1 MKRILFCLALL
12 AAFALSACGTQAE
25 APENT
30 AVPMDGDEAP
40 QYDPSNPLAN
50 YLDHS
55 NLDDETLS
63 HATQSLDVTCESNGV
78 TAKLQQA
85 MGSANLLYLSLEV
98 TYPDT
103 AEHLGLLDAAPTF
116 TLTKTGQT
124 TQDDSFANVGSSWGC
139 DPDST
144 SITYLL
150 DVESSHAMLTTGQEV
165 TLRME
170 IPATGSVLS
179 FDWTIETSAP
189 QEEIVLKNEQGE
201 QMGSAI
207 LTPFA
212 LSASLNSTG
221 QDRDALLSSLVL
233 LDKNGNPLMPNEAA
247 AASNTEP
254 CQIFFTF
261 SSPLMV
267 DQVGTV
273 QIGTLTGTLS
283 SP

>member
-12 AAFALSACGTQAE
+12 AAFALSACGTQTE
-25 APENT
+25 VPENT
-30 AVPMDGDEAP
+30 AVPMDGNEAP

-63 HATQSLDVTCESNGV
+63 HATQSLDVTSESNGV

-144 SITYLL
+144 TITYLL
-150 DVESSHAMLTTGQEV
+150 TAESPQALLTPGQEV

-170 IPATGSVLS
+170 EAATGADLSFSWTITNQTPCQTISLQDAAGNAVGSAVLS
-179 FDWTIETSAP
+179 
-189 QEEIVLKNEQGE
+189 
-201 QMGSAI
+201 
-207 LTPFA
+207 PFA
-212 LSASLNSTG
+212 LSASFEPTG
-221 QDRDALLSSLVL
+221 EDILDLMGGLVL
-233 LDKNGNPLMPNEAA
+233 LDRNGNQLTPNESAEN
-247 AASNTEP
+247 SSTER
-254 CQIFFTF
+254 QELFFIFY
-261 SSPLMV
+261 SPVMV
-267 DQVGTV
+267 DQVSQV
-273 QIGTLTGTLS
+273 KIGTLSGTVS
-283 SP
+283 

>member
-12 AAFALSACGTQAE
+12 AAFALSACGTQTE

-63 HATQSLDVTCESNGV
+63 HATQSLDVTSESNGV

-150 DVESSHAMLTTGQEV
+150 TAESPQALLTPGQEV

-170 IPATGSVLS
+170 EAATGADLSFSWTITNQTPCQTISLQDAVGNAVGSAVLS
-179 FDWTIETSAP
+179 
-189 QEEIVLKNEQGE
+189 
-201 QMGSAI
+201 
-207 LTPFA
+207 PFA
-212 LSASLNSTG
+212 LSASFEPTG
-221 QDRDALLSSLVL
+221 EDILDLMGGLVL
-233 LDKNGNPLMPNEAA
+233 LDRNGNQLTPNESAEN
-247 AASNTEP
+247 SSTDRQELFF
-254 CQIFFTF
+254 IFY
-261 SSPLMV
+261 SPVMV
-267 DQVGTV
+267 DQVSQV
-273 QIGTLTGTLS
+273 KIGTLSGTVS
-283 SP
+283 

>member
-1 MKRILFCLALL
+1 MKHILFCLALL
-12 AAFALSACGTQAE
+12 AAFALSACGTQTE

-63 HATQSLDVTCESNGV
+63 HATQSLDVTSESNGV

-144 SITYLL
+144 TITYLL
-150 DVESSHAMLTTGQEV
+150 TAESPQALLTPGQEV

-170 IPATGSVLS
+170 EAATGADLSFSWTITNQTPCQTISLQDAAGNAVGSAVLS
-179 FDWTIETSAP
+179 
-189 QEEIVLKNEQGE
+189 
-201 QMGSAI
+201 
-207 LTPFA
+207 PFA
-212 LSASLNSTG
+212 LSASFEPTG
-221 QDRDALLSSLVL
+221 EDILDLMGGLVL
-233 LDKNGNPLMPNEAA
+233 LDRNGNQLTPNESAEN
-247 AASNTEP
+247 SSTDRQELFF
-254 CQIFFTF
+254 IFY
-261 SSPLMV
+261 SPVMV
-267 DQVGTV
+267 DQVSQV
-273 QIGTLTGTLS
+273 KIGTLSGTVS
-283 SP
+283 

>member
-1 MKRILFCLALL
+1 
-12 AAFALSACGTQAE
+12 
-25 APENT
+25 
-30 AVPMDGDEAP
+30 
-40 QYDPSNPLAN
+40 
-50 YLDHS
+50 
-55 NLDDETLS
+55 
-63 HATQSLDVTCESNGV
+63 
-78 TAKLQQA
+78 
-85 MGSANLLYLSLEV
+85 
-98 TYPDT
+98 
-103 AEHLGLLDAAPTF
+103 
-116 TLTKTGQT
+116 
-124 TQDDSFANVGSSWGC
+124 
-139 DPDST
+139 
-144 SITYLL
+144 
-150 DVESSHAMLTTGQEV
+150 MLTTGQEV

-189 QEEIVLKNEQGE
+189 QEEIVLKTQQGE
-201 QMGSAI
+201 QLGSAI

-233 LDKNGNPLMPNEAA
+233 LDKNGDPLMPNEAA

-267 DQVGTV
+267 DQVGTI

>member
-12 AAFALSACGTQAE
+12 AAFALSACGTQTE

-63 HATQSLDVTCESNGV
+63 HATQSLDVTSESNGV

-150 DVESSHAMLTTGQEV
+150 DVDSSHAML
-165 TLRME
+165 
-170 IPATGSVLS
+170 PALFSR
-179 FDWTIETSAP
+179 
-189 QEEIVLKNEQGE
+189 
-201 QMGSAI
+201 
-207 LTPFA
+207 
-212 LSASLNSTG
+212 STG
-221 QDRDALLSSLVL
+221 R
-233 LDKNGNPLMPNEAA
+233 
-247 AASNTEP
+247 
-254 CQIFFTF
+254 
-261 SSPLMV
+261 
-267 DQVGTV
+267 
-273 QIGTLTGTLS
+273 
-283 SP
+283 

>member
-12 AAFALSACGTQAE
+12 AAFALSACGTQTK

-63 HATQSLDVTCESNGV
+63 HATQSLDVTSESNGV

-103 AEHLGLLDAAPTF
+103 VEHLGLMDHAPVF
-116 TLTKTGQT
+116 TLNGVGQAT
-124 TQDDSFANVGSSWGC
+124 EDNSIAGIGNSWGC

-144 SITYLL
+144 TITYLL
-150 DVESSHAMLTTGQEV
+150 TAESPQALLTPGQEV

-170 IPATGSVLS
+170 EAATGADLSFSWTITNQTPCQTISLQDAAGNAVGSAVLS
-179 FDWTIETSAP
+179 
-189 QEEIVLKNEQGE
+189 
-201 QMGSAI
+201 
-207 LTPFA
+207 PFA
-212 LSASLNSTG
+212 LSASFEPTG
-221 QDRDALLSSLVL
+221 EDILDLMGGLVL
-233 LDKNGNPLMPNEAA
+233 LDRNGNQLTPNESAEN
-247 AASNTEP
+247 SSTDRQELFF
-254 CQIFFTF
+254 IFY
-261 SSPLMV
+261 SPVMV
-267 DQVGTV
+267 DQVSQV
-273 QIGTLTGTLS
+273 KIGTLSGTVS
-283 SP
+283 

>member
-1 MKRILFCLALL
+1 MKHLLFCLALL
-12 AAFALSACGTQAE
+12 AALVLSSCGTQTE
-25 APENT
+25 APEDA
-30 AVPMDGDEAP
+30 AVPMEEDSAP
-40 QYDPSNPLAN
+40 QYDPSNPLASQ
-50 YLDHS
+50 LDCS
-55 NLDDETLS
+55 NLDDETIS
-63 HATQSLDVTCESNGV
+63 NATQNLDVTSEDNGV
-78 TAKLQQA
+78 TGRLQQA

-103 AEHLGLLDAAPTF
+103 VEHLGLMDSSPVF

-124 TQDDSFANVGSSWGC
+124 TQEDSFASVGSSWGC

-150 DVESSHAMLTTGQEV
+150 EVESSHALLTTGQDV

-170 IPATGSVLS
+170 IPTTGSVLS
-179 FDWTIETSAP
+179 FDWTIKTSAP
-189 QEEIVLKNEQGE
+189 QKEIVLNNEQGE

-212 LSASLNSTG
+212 LSVSLDSTD
-221 QDRDALLSSLVL
+221 QDRYALLSGLTL
-233 LDKNGNPLMPNEAA
+233 LDKNGDPLMPNEAA
-247 AASNTEP
+247 AASDTETY
-254 CQIFFTF
+254 QIFFTF

-273 QIGTLTGTLS
+273 KIGTLTGTVS
-283 SP
+283 

>member
-1 MKRILFCLALL
+1 
-12 AAFALSACGTQAE
+12 
-25 APENT
+25 
-30 AVPMDGDEAP
+30 
-40 QYDPSNPLAN
+40 
-50 YLDHS
+50 
-55 NLDDETLS
+55 
-63 HATQSLDVTCESNGV
+63 
-78 TAKLQQA
+78 

-170 IPATGSVLS
+170 IPATGSALS

-189 QEEIVLKNEQGE
+189 QEEIVLKTQQGE

-212 LSASLNSTG
+212 LSASLNSTD

-233 LDKNGNPLMPNEAA
+233 LDKNGDPLMPNEAA

-267 DQVGTV
+267 DQVGTI

>member
-1 MKRILFCLALL
+1 M
-12 AAFALSACGTQAE
+12 
-25 APENT
+25 
-30 AVPMDGDEAP
+30 
-40 QYDPSNPLAN
+40 
-50 YLDHS
+50 
-55 NLDDETLS
+55 
-63 HATQSLDVTCESNGV
+63 
-78 TAKLQQA
+78 
-85 MGSANLLYLSLEV
+85 

-124 TQDDSFANVGSSWGC
+124 TQDDSFAKVGSSWGC

-150 DVESSHAMLTTGQEV
+150 DVESSHALLTTGQDV

-170 IPATGSVLS
+170 IPSTGSALS

-189 QEEIVLKNEQGE
+189 QEEIVLKTQQGE

-212 LSASLNSTG
+212 LSVSLNSTD

-233 LDKNGNPLMPNEAA
+233 LDKNGDPLMPNEAA

-254 CQIFFTF
+254 CQMFFTF

-267 DQVGTV
+267 DQVGTI

>member
-12 AAFALSACGTQAE
+12 AAFALSACGTQTG
-25 APENT
+25 APEDA
-30 AVPMDGDEAP
+30 AVPMEGDGTP
-40 QYDPSNPLAN
+40 QYEASNPLAN
-50 YLDHS
+50 HLDRS
-55 NLDDETLS
+55 NLTDETVS
-63 HATQSLDVTCESNGV
+63 NATQNLNLEAEDSGV
-78 TAKLQQA
+78 SAKLQQA
-85 MGSANLLYLSLEV
+85 MGGPNLLYLSLEV

-103 AEHLGLLDAAPTF
+103 VEHLGLLDAAPTF

-170 IPATGSVLS
+170 IPATGSALS

-189 QEEIVLKNEQGE
+189 QEEIVLKTQQGE

-233 LDKNGNPLMPNEAA
+233 LDKNGDPLIPNEAA

>member
-1 MKRILFCLALL
+1 M
-12 AAFALSACGTQAE
+12 
-25 APENT
+25 
-30 AVPMDGDEAP
+30 
-40 QYDPSNPLAN
+40 
-50 YLDHS
+50 
-55 NLDDETLS
+55 
-63 HATQSLDVTCESNGV
+63 
-78 TAKLQQA
+78 
-85 MGSANLLYLSLEV
+85 
-98 TYPDT
+98 
-103 AEHLGLLDAAPTF
+103 GLLDAAPTF

-124 TQDDSFANVGSSWGC
+124 TQDDSFAKVGSSWGC

-189 QEEIVLKNEQGE
+189 QEEIVLKTQQGE
-201 QMGSAI
+201 QMG
-207 LTPFA
+207 
-212 LSASLNSTG
+212 
-221 QDRDALLSSLVL
+221 R
-233 LDKNGNPLMPNEAA
+233 NGDPLMPNEAA

-267 DQVGTV
+267 DQVGTI
-273 QIGTLTGTLS
+273 QIGTLTGTVS
-283 SP
+283 

>member
-12 AAFALSACGTQAE
+12 ASFALSACGTQTE

-30 AVPMDGDEAP
+30 AVPMDGDGTP
-40 QYDPSNPLAN
+40 QYDARDPLASH
-50 YLDHS
+50 LDCS
-55 NLDDETLS
+55 NLDDATITN
-63 HATQSLDVTCESNGV
+63 ATQDLDVTSESNGV

-85 MGSANLLYLSLEV
+85 IGSSNLLYLSLEV

-124 TQDDSFANVGSSWGC
+124 TQDDNFANVGSSWGC

-170 IPATGSVLS
+170 IPATGSALS

-189 QEEIVLKNEQGE
+189 QEEIVLKTQQGE

-233 LDKNGNPLMPNEAA
+233 LDKNGDPLMPNEAA

-267 DQVGTV
+267 DQVGTI
-273 QIGTLTGTLS
+273 QIGTLTGTVS
-283 SP
+283 